1 MKSRKRESAAAPG
14 SQSLSGR
21 LWNWA
26 QSLYDRAHDPAHC
39 ARCGVYLPERNRI
52 CGPCAREGQAQ
63 DAFNSS
69 AGQ

>member
-21 LWNWA
+21 LGNGA
-26 QSLYDRAHDPAHC
+26 KSLYDRAHDPAHC